1 MRCIPLGI
9 LCAWL
14 ALHISSSGF
23 SSLSGGLLASCSYS
37 REPDVRKIT
46 SCQAHDSETHAQNH
60 KT

>member
-1 MRCIPLGI
+1 MLCIPLGI